1 MLLEKIQKYT
11 KFFLVIID
19 EKTQSNFKLH
29 DSLDPSLSEESRQ
42 AFAQTCFIFM
52 VPTLFDKT
60 NNKTMYT
67 PLIPWV
73 LQK

>member
-11 KFFLVIID
+11 KFFLVVID

-29 DSLDPSLSEESRQ
+29 DCLDPSLSEESRQ

-60 NNKTMYT
+60 NNEMMYT
-67 PLIPWV
+67 PLIP
-73 LQK
+73 